1 MAQSKQALR
10 SRIKSV
16 NSTRK
21 ITKAMEMIANAKL
34 FRQRNRMEANREY
47 SGRLQETVDEI
58 VAKNSRIDSIFLK
71 KHAENPARLSILFCS
86 DLGLCGA
93 YNQNMMKLA
102 RDTVRKED
110 PMVVIGTSLYQTMK
124 DLGFNVINESPIETD
139 KLTFDRLKAYID
151 YGTTR
156 YLNQDLG
163 GMQILYTQFV
173 NTMTFRPCTD
183 VILPCTVDAAEGT
196 GEEPA
201 KLQAETLFEPDAE
214 TILNSLIP
222 MMLSNV
228 AYSHWME
235 ATTAEQGSR
244 RMAMK
249 TATDNA
255 DELSEALLLEY
266 NKARQASITQ
276 EITEIVGGSTAV

>member
-139 KLTFDRLKAYID
+139 KLTFDMLKAYID

-201 KLQAETLFEPDAE
+201 KLQAETLFEPDTE